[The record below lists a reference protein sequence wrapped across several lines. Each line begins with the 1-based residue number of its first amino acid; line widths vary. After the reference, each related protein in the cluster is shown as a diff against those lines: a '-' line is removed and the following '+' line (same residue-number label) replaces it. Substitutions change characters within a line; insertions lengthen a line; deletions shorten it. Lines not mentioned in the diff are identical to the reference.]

1 MTLAAVAMDTPTGRV
16 AKWFGTRAPM
26 TLAQAVEQGALA
38 ELKLRRGTI
47 ENALADLE
55 FFGWLDIDAGV
66 ITFTAAG
73 RRMLAPAIAA
83 DAAAVSALVPPR
95 VVNRFTPPLSARY
108 IPSPLGARE
117 GSNDYR
123 AIPSRHLP
131 AADAVS
137 PTPDKEK
144 P

>member
-1 MTLAAVAMDTPTGRV
+1 MTLAAIEMDTPRGRV
-16 AKWFGTRAPM
+16 AKYFASRPPL
-26 TLAQAVEQGALA
+26 TLAQAIEQGALA
-38 ELKLRRGTI
+38 DLRLRRDTL
-47 ENALADLE
+47 ENLLADLE
-55 FFGWLDIDAGV
+55 FFGYLAIDAGV